1 MRTNLSGLC
10 LIGLCLASLAAVGC
24 NGGPPAGWTKAYAA
38 DLSSPATAK
47 AWTPLA
53 GTVKVAGGVMTIAPE
68 EGESNAQVLLGKPT
82 FEGDVRVELVG
93 SLTGEEISDLS
104 VVLGA
109 DPSGFDNGYLLQFG
123 GGGNTESRLR
133 VAGGLVD
140 KTINDKALV
149 TPGRK
154 HRVVAMRDGGTV
166 TLEVDGKVAFQHTD
180 PDPLVGKAH
189 GMIGFYTWES
199 VLTIHKLAVYTK
211 PAAAP
216 AK

>member
-1 MRTNLSGLC
+1 MRKNLSGFC
-10 LIGLCLASLAAVGC
+10 LIGLCAASLMAVGC
-24 NGGPPAGWTKAYAA
+24 DGGSPAGWTRAYAA
-38 DLSSPATAK
+38 DLSDPATAA

-53 GTVKVAGGVMTIAPE
+53 GTVKVAGGVMAVAPKDSE
-68 EGESNAQVLLGKPT
+68 NAEVLLGKPT

-93 SLTGEEISDLS
+93 SLTGKEISDLS
-104 VVLGA
+104 VILGA
-109 DPSGFDNGYLLQFG
+109 GPSGFDSGYLLQFG

-133 VAGGLVD
+133 IAGELVD

-166 TLEVDGKVAFQHTD
+166 TLEVDGKIAFEHTD
-180 PDPLVGKAH
+180 PNPLRGPTHAR
-189 GMIGFYTWES
+189 IGFYTWES
-199 VLTIHKLAVYTK
+199 VLTIHELTVYTK
-211 PAAAP
+211 TAAP